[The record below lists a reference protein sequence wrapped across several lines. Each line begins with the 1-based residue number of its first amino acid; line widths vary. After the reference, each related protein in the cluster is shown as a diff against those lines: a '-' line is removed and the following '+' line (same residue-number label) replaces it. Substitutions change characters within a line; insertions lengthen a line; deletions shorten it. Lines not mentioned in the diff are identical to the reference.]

1 MLVLYCD
8 KTYEIEKNSYN
19 ILIVEDS
26 EFINKTIYTLLSK
39 EESYSL
45 DRAHDF
51 KEATNYLQLK
61 NYDFVILDLNL
72 PDAYGE
78 ELVSDILKLSD
89 AKVIILTSE
98 ADIQIRESLFKKGV
112 LDYLVK
118 EKNFSSVTDSIKNS
132 VEALEKNAH
141 NTVLVVDD
149 SMFMCKQ
156 LHKIL
161 SIRNYKVEIALNAKE
176 ALEKLQTH
184 NISTVVL
191 DMELPDKHGLDFL
204 KEMKDI
210 DEFCHIPV
218 LIVSATNDP
227 EVIRKSL
234 RTGASDFIKKPFII
248 EEFTLKVDLSVET
261 NRRYVQAICSQKM
274 LSEYKDAVDESSYV
288 SKTDLN
294 GTITFANDLFCKL
307 SGYTKE
313 ELIGSPHSIVR
324 DPNVSVSLFKGMW
337 KTIQA
342 KKAWKGIIKNRKKNG
357 EAYYV
362 KSVVKPILDM
372 QGNILEYIAIRTD
385 ITELAAYK
393 DLLEENL
400 NISNNNL
407 EYLKQYE
414 NAVDEFVAVIKT
426 DTNNTITYVNGNFSK
441 LSGYSQNELLGKN
454 CRELRSQKH
463 IDKGECDSIS
473 ERLRNKEHINILFEN
488 LTKDKKSYFVDTKL
502 YPLFDNKGEVKEHLH
517 LMYNVT
523 EIINIHKELDSTQ
536 KDIIYRMGEIGESR
550 SRETGNHVKRVAE
563 YSKVLALLAGIPE
576 NDAKTL
582 YMASPMHDIGKV
594 AIPDNILKKP
604 GRLTSEEF
612 EIMKTHAEIGY
623 QVLKGS
629 KRPILRAA
637 AIVANT
643 HHEKWDGSGYP
654 QGISG
659 KEIHIFGRITAI
671 ADVFDALASDR
682 VYKKAWDLEKIL
694 KLFEEE
700 KGKHFD
706 PKLIELFLDNL
717 DEFLLIRGRF
727 QD

>member
-1 MLVLYCD
+1 MLYCD

-26 EFINKTIYTLLSK
+26 EFINKAIFSLLSK
-39 EESYSL
+39 EECYDL

-51 KEATNYLQLK
+51 KEANNYLQLK

-78 ELVSDILKLSD
+78 ELVSDIQKLTN

-132 VEALEKNAH
+132 IESLEKNAY

-184 NISTVVL
+184 NISTIVL

-218 LIVSATNDP
+218 LIVSSTNDP
-227 EVIRKSL
+227 EVIRKAL

-261 NRRYVQAICSQKM
+261 NRRYVEAICSQKM
-274 LSEYKDAVDESSYV
+274 LAEYKDAVDEGSFV

-294 GTITFANDLFCKL
+294 GNITFANELFCKL

-324 DPNVSVSLFKGMW
+324 HPDVPSSIFKGMW

-342 KKAWKGIIKNRKKNG
+342 NRVWKGVIKNRKKNG

-362 KSVVKPILDM
+362 KSMIKPILDIH
-372 QGNILEYIAIRTD
+372 GNILEYIAMRTD
-385 ITELAAYK
+385 ITELEVYK
-393 DLLEENL
+393 DILKENL

-414 NAVDEFVAVIKT
+414 NAVDEFVAVVKT
-426 DTNNTITYVNGNFSK
+426 NTKNTITYVNENFIQ

-454 CRELRSQKH
+454 CRELRAKKH
-463 IDKGECDSIS
+463 IEKGDCDSIAK
-473 ERLRNKEHINILFEN
+473 RLSNKEKISILFEN
-488 LTKDKKSYFVDTKL
+488 LTKDKKKYHVDTKI
-502 YPLFDNKGEVKEHLH
+502 YPLLDSHGQIQEHIH
-517 LMYNVT
+517 LMYDVT
-523 EIINIHKELDSTQ
+523 EIIKIHKELENTQ
-536 KDIIYRMGEIGESR
+536 KDIIHRMGEIGESR
-550 SRETGNHVKRVAE
+550 SQETGNHVKRVAE
-563 YSKVLALLAGIPE
+563 YSKLLALLAGISE
-576 NDAKTL
+576 KNANIL
-582 YMASPMHDIGKV
+582 SMASPMHDIGKV

-604 GRLTSEEF
+604 GRLTPEEF
-612 EIMKTHAEIGY
+612 EIMKTHTEIGY

-654 QGISG
+654 KGLRA
-659 KEIHIFGRITAI
+659 KEIHLFGRITAI
-671 ADVFDALASDR
+671 ADVFDALGSDR
-682 VYKKAWDLEKIL
+682 VYKKAWDLEKIV

-717 DEFLLIRGRF
+717 DRFLLIRDRF